1 MQKAD
6 AATRPRSP
14 LRPMICTSCPAC
26 AAPLPHT
33 NAKQCSR
40 CKTRYCGPE
49 CQKQHW
55 EEGGHDKLCRKIRTG
70 GGAEQYY
77 ANNKYAEAVAV
88 AVEKC
93 AEDTKG
99 QTCYI
104 CTEAVHRHTKE
115 GLVRGCACR
124 GTSGVAHVSCL
135 VEQAKILIAEAE
147 ENNLGIKYDARWR
160 RWDTCSLCEQQYHGV
175 VRCALGWACWKT
187 YLGRAEADQA
197 RFMAMTELGNGLL
210 AAKQFA
216 AALPVKEAELS
227 MMRRLGASHHN
238 ILIAQGNLAN
248 TYAGLGRWDESLG
261 VRRDIYCGFVR
272 VLGEEDRETLLEAHN
287 FALSLVNDR
296 VRKFGEAKSLLRK
309 TIPAA
314 RRVLGDSSDLT
325 LTMRKIY
332 GQSLYLD
339 DSSTPDD
346 LREAVTTLEDTERI
360 ARRVL
365 GGAHPITAGMG
376 NALRNARA
384 ALRAREEAA
393 PDDVS
398 SVCGAMAAM
407 MTPGDA

>member
-1 MQKAD
+1 
-6 AATRPRSP
+6 
-14 LRPMICTSCPAC
+14 MILTHCAAC
-26 AAPLPHT
+26 AAPLGLT
-33 NAKQCSR
+33 SGKKCGRCS
-40 CKTRYCGPE
+40 TRYCGPE
-49 CQKQHW
+49 CQVQHW
-55 EEGGHDKLCRKIRTG
+55 KEGGHDQLCKKIKKA
-70 GGAEQYY
+70 GGAEQYN
-77 ANNKYAEAVAV
+77 ANKKYAEAVAV

-309 TIPAA
+309 NIPTAQ
-314 RRVLGDSSDLT
+314 RVLGEGNENT
-325 LTMRKIY
+325 LRMRMLHARALC
-332 GQSLYLD
+332 QDPAATL
-339 DSSTPDD
+339 DD
-346 LREAVTTLEDTERI
+346 LREAVNALEDTERT
-360 ARRVL
+360 ARRVF
-365 GGAHPITAGMG
+365 GDAHPFISTIGHCLRFARG
-376 NALRNARA
+376 ALGVH
-384 ALRAREEAA
+384 EE
-393 PDDVS
+393 
-398 SVCGAMAAM
+398 
-407 MTPGDA
+407 